1 MPVSARFQPQH
12 GAAVIMAMLIVAIVA
27 MVVSG
32 VFYRQGVMARTI
44 ENTSAAS
51 QVNWLMVGAIDWV
64 RVILKEDA
72 RATATDHLAEPWAVP
87 LAQTRLN
94 NDEREPAWLTGAI
107 QDAQSRFNL
116 RNLVGGQEPVTTEVA
131 ALERLLEILGEDKRY
146 ADAVAALLQQSFN
159 GTAMDAAVVRVLP
172 GVVQDLEVS
181 DPKLQAILNLLKPY
195 VTILPDSTPV
205 NVNTAPAEVLAARFE
220 NLSLVD
226 ARRLV
231 ASRDSATFKDVT
243 DALTRLGDVQPKVAA
258 GSIDVSTRFFIL
270 DGMVEFG
277 RARLHE
283 QALLRR
289 ASGHVDV
296 IWRREVPT

>member
-1 MPVSARFQPQH
+1 MPVSARFRQH

-51 QVNWLMVGAIDWV
+51 QVNWLMAGAIDWV

-131 ALERLLEILGEDKRY
+131 TLERLLEVLGEDKRY
-146 ADAVAALLQQSFN
+146 ADAVAALLQQSFT

-181 DPKLQAILNLLKPY
+181 DSKLRAILDLLQPY
-195 VTILPDSTPV
+195 VTILPASTPV

-243 DALTRLGDVQPKVAA
+243 DALTRLGDVQPKAAA

-289 ASGHVDV
+289 ESGHVDV
-296 IWRREVPT
+296 IWRREVST